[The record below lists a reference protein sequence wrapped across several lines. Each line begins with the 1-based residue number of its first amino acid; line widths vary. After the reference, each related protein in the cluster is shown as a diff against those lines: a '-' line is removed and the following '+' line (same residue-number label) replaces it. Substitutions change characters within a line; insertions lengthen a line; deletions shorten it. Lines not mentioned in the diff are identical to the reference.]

1 MNASVARRAVSDVLK
16 KRPDDVVIVT
26 ALRTPI
32 GKFRGGLKDMHA
44 EELLSHVLKSTRE
57 RLEGMGVDVKG
68 GAVQDIHNGTVLM
81 ELGGAKSGRLASL
94 DAGFPIVSGFK
105 SVNRQCA
112 SSLQATTDIAISIK
126 AGLIDMGIAS
136 GSESMTRDY
145 GTRAIPV
152 GISPFIAKSSSQ
164 DAQDCLAP
172 MGTTSEAVA
181 ERYNIPRQRQDE
193 FAVKSHAKAK
203 KAQDEGLLAAE
214 IAPIKVRKVTPAEGE
229 KAETTEEVTLSKDE
243 GIRPQTT
250 MESLAKLKTVFKEN
264 GTGTAGN
271 SSQISDGAS
280 ALTLVRRDV
289 AEKLGLKPI
298 ARWVGSAVVGVP
310 PIIMGVGPAYATP
323 KLLERFGLST
333 NDIDIW
339 ELNEAFASQSL
350 MVMDTLKLDE
360 SKVNPKG
367 GAIALGHPL
376 GATGGRLLT
385 SLITELQRTGK
396 NLGVATLCMGTGAGK
411 ATLIAPRDDETSKA
425 AWFNFR
431 NRVATVRTAREGN
444 EGGDRRDFGFLPV
457 PARCR
462 FDESFKFSIL
472 LNCMLSL
479 TSMLTVA
486 NIYYPQPILVQLS
499 DRYNVEYDRVTRVT
513 SLLQAG
519 YLVGLVFITPLGDL
533 VRRRSLLLLLVLAT
547 ASLALG
553 QATVSSFAGFEAL
566 SFIQGLFTVTP
577 QILNPLTADLAPSHR
592 RATVVSITVSGLISG
607 MVVGRVF
614 SGVITKFTNSPNN
627 IYYFASGTQFAL
639 LVMLYCFL
647 PDFPKKRTGLNY
659 FEILWSM
666 VRIFFTSP
674 VLIQA
679 CFVGTLSCAIF
690 VSWWTSLT
698 FLLNDSPFQYNTFEI
713 GLFGLCG
720 IVAVAWAPIAGRFTD
735 RLNPWLVSFLA
746 LIGQAATGA
755 IAVGAAGLNLAP
767 VIICC
772 IFVDVFQ
779 QTMTL
784 GQQARIYAID
794 PLSRGRI
801 NGVYMAFVFAG
812 QATGSS
818 AGPKMFLRYG
828 WRACYSLHLGFNA
841 LALLVLLAR
850 GPNAKGWIGW
860 SGNYS
865 LRKVRPREEDFKGG
879 ESTMVEL
886 ERKEEVAEGKTDDE
900 AEKGAGDAPGEPA
913 KLEGR

>member
-1 MNASVARRAVSDVLK
+1 MHSSVARRAVADVLK

-57 RLEGMGVDVKG
+57 RLEGMGVDIQG

-94 DAGFPIVSGFK
+94 DAGFPIISGFK

-181 ERYNIPRQRQDE
+181 EKYNIPRQRQDE

-203 KAQDEGLLAAE
+203 KAQDEGFLASE
-214 IAPIKVRKVTPAEGE
+214 IVPIKVRKVTPAEGD
-229 KAETTEEVTLSKDE
+229 KAEVTEEVTLSKDE

-323 KLLERFGLST
+323 KLLERFGLT
-333 NDIDIW
+333 TKDIDIW

-411 ATLIAPRDDETSKA
+411 ATLIA
-425 AWFNFR
+425 
-431 NRVATVRTAREGN
+431 RE
-444 EGGDRRDFGFLPV
+444 
-457 PARCR
+457 
-462 FDESFKFSIL
+462 
-472 LNCMLSL
+472 
-479 TSMLTVA
+479 
-486 NIYYPQPILVQLS
+486 
-499 DRYNVEYDRVTRVT
+499 
-513 SLLQAG
+513 
-519 YLVGLVFITPLGDL
+519 
-533 VRRRSLLLLLVLAT
+533 
-547 ASLALG
+547 
-553 QATVSSFAGFEAL
+553 
-566 SFIQGLFTVTP
+566 
-577 QILNPLTADLAPSHR
+577 
-592 RATVVSITVSGLISG
+592 
-607 MVVGRVF
+607 
-614 SGVITKFTNSPNN
+614 
-627 IYYFASGTQFAL
+627 
-639 LVMLYCFL
+639 
-647 PDFPKKRTGLNY
+647 
-659 FEILWSM
+659 
-666 VRIFFTSP
+666 
-674 VLIQA
+674 
-679 CFVGTLSCAIF
+679 
-690 VSWWTSLT
+690 
-698 FLLNDSPFQYNTFEI
+698 
-713 GLFGLCG
+713 
-720 IVAVAWAPIAGRFTD
+720 
-735 RLNPWLVSFLA
+735 
-746 LIGQAATGA
+746 
-755 IAVGAAGLNLAP
+755 
-767 VIICC
+767 
-772 IFVDVFQ
+772 
-779 QTMTL
+779 
-784 GQQARIYAID
+784 
-794 PLSRGRI
+794 
-801 NGVYMAFVFAG
+801 
-812 QATGSS
+812 
-818 AGPKMFLRYG
+818 
-828 WRACYSLHLGFNA
+828 
-841 LALLVLLAR
+841 
-850 GPNAKGWIGW
+850 
-860 SGNYS
+860 
-865 LRKVRPREEDFKGG
+865 
-879 ESTMVEL
+879 
-886 ERKEEVAEGKTDDE
+886 
-900 AEKGAGDAPGEPA
+900 
-913 KLEGR
+913 